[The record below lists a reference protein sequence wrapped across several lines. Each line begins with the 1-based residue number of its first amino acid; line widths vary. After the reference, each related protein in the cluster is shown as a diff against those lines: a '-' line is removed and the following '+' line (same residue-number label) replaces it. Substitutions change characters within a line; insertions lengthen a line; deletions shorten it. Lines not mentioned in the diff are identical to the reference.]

1 MDKDAI
7 IKVDNLSKH
16 YKGNTNPA
24 VDGVCITIPRNEIFG
39 LLGPNGAGKTTLIS
53 VMCGL
58 FKPGSGKVFIN
69 GSDLHQNLKSLK
81 KIIGIVPQDIA
92 LYPTLTAREN
102 LLFFGNVYGL
112 SRQYLDDKINECLA
126 MLELENSKN
135 KKINTFSGGM
145 KRRINIVAGLLHNP
159 EILFLDEPTVGIDIH
174 SKKIIID
181 YLADINKKG
190 TTIVYT
196 SHLITEAED
205 FCSYIAIMNH
215 AKIIAEGKPAEL
227 ISRFA
232 NTKDLED
239 VFLQLTEKYL
249 Q

>member
-1 MDKDAI
+1 MENGAI
-7 IKVDNLSKH
+7 LKVENLSKS
-16 YKGNTNPA
+16 YKGNPTPA
-24 VDGVCITIPRNEIFG
+24 VDDVTISISRNEIFG

-58 FKPGSGKVFIN
+58 FKPGNGKVFIKDA
-69 GSDLHQNLKSLK
+69 DLHQNLKSLK
-81 KIIGIVPQDIA
+81 KIIGIVPQDVA
-92 LYPTLTAREN
+92 LYPTLTAKEN

-112 SRQYLDDKINECLA
+112 SRQYLDEKINECLA
-126 MLELENSKN
+126 MLELENSKD

-181 YLADINKKG
+181 YLSDINKKG
-190 TTIVYT
+190 TTIIYT
-196 SHLITEAED
+196 SHLIAEAED
-205 FCSYIAIMNH
+205 FCTYIAIMNKG
-215 AKIIAEGKPAEL
+215 KIVAGGKPSEL
-227 ISRFA
+227 IKSFA

-239 VFLQLTEKYL
+239 VFLQLTDKSA

>member
-1 MDKDAI
+1 MENDI
-7 IKVDNLSKH
+7 IIEVKNLSKS
-16 YKGNTNPA
+16 YKGSHHPA
-24 VDGVCITIPRNEIFG
+24 VDDVRFSISRNEIFG

-53 VMCGL
+53 VLCGL
-58 FKPGSGKVFIN
+58 YKPDKGKVFIN
-69 GSDLHQNLKSLK
+69 GIDLHQHLKSLK

-92 LYPTLTAREN
+92 LYPTLTAKEN
-102 LLFFGNVYGL
+102 LLFYGNVYGL
-112 SRQYLDDKINECLA
+112 SRQYLDEKINECFA

-159 EILFLDEPTVGIDIH
+159 QILFLDEPTVGIDIH

-190 TTIVYT
+190 TTIIYT
-196 SHLITEAED
+196 SHLIAEAED

-215 AKIIAEGKPAEL
+215 GKIISEGKPAEL
-227 ISRFA
+227 IHRFA
-232 NTKDLED
+232 NTKDLEE
-239 VFLQLTEKYL
+239 VFLQLTEKSIE
-249 Q
+249 

>member
-1 MDKDAI
+1 MDKEAI
-7 IKVDNLSKH
+7 IEVDNLSKR
-16 YKGNTNPA
+16 YKGSTNPA
-24 VDGVCITIPRNEIFG
+24 VDGVCINIARNEIFG

-92 LYPTLTAREN
+92 LYPTLTAKEN
-102 LLFFGNVYGL
+102 LLFFGHVYGL
-112 SRQYLDDKINECLA
+112 SNQYLDEKINECLA

-239 VFLQLTEKYL
+239 VFLQLTEKSL

>member
-1 MDKDAI
+1 MDKEAI
-7 IKVDNLSKH
+7 IKVDNLSKR
-16 YKGNTNPA
+16 YKGSTNPA

-58 FKPGSGKVFIN
+58 FKPGNGKVFIN

-92 LYPTLTAREN
+92 LYPTLTAKEN

-112 SRQYLDDKINECLA
+112 SRQYLDEKINECLA
-126 MLELENSKN
+126 MLDLENSKN

-205 FCSYIAIMNH
+205 FCSYIAIMNNG
-215 AKIIAEGKPAEL
+215 KIIAEGKPAEL

-232 NTKDLED
+232 KTKGLED
-239 VFLQLTEKYL
+239 VFLQLTEKSL